1 MDART
6 CSGEGTFS
14 EQECNTRNGFRL
26 FIDEIR
32 ASGCK
37 LLEN

>member
-1 MDART
+1 MDARIY
-6 CSGEGTFS
+6 SGYVLCP

-26 FIDEIR
+26 FTDEIR
-32 ASGCK
+32 ASRYK

>member
-6 CSGEGTFS
+6 CSGAGTFP

-26 FIDEIR
+26 SPAEIR
-32 ASGCK
+32 ASGGK

>member
-1 MDART
+1 MDARID
-6 CSGEGTFS
+6 SGYVLGP

-26 FIDEIR
+26 SPDEIW
-32 ASGCK
+32 ASGYK